1 MMNRPTREAL
11 LARVEEI
18 APVLSAN
25 AADAERRRTLSPE
38 SVQALRD
45 TGLFGLW
52 CPLEVGGY
60 DADFR
65 TQVDVMIEL
74 ARADMSAC
82 WTMMIGSSVTAVMAV
97 GLPAEGFDEVFG
109 GDGLPTAAGSL
120 KPAGRAEP
128 VADGYRVTGHWGFGS
143 GIHHASFIV
152 ASCLISEGGEVA
164 QPVTP
169 VSLVVPIDEVQI
181 EDDWHV
187 AGLSG
192 SGSSSY
198 AVNDVF
204 VPASRALASQPQRG
218 SAQNSDMVPRI
229 LIEHASVSLGGA
241 RRALDEL
248 AQQAA
253 SKFRLMDTASVAS
266 KQAFQVELGRLEAEW
281 ESLRAGVHASAD
293 VLWQALGERS
303 SEAPD
308 IATRLRAVCAL
319 ATEQALHI
327 GGRALRHAGAG
338 AVLEFNVLQ
347 RIQRDLTVSA
357 QHFMI
362 SDVSYE
368 NLGRAVLG
376 LSQSGGGR

>member
-1 MMNRPTREAL
+1 M
-11 LARVEEI
+11 
-18 APVLSAN
+18 
-25 AADAERRRTLSPE
+25 
-38 SVQALRD
+38 
-45 TGLFGLW
+45 
-52 CPLEVGGY
+52 
-60 DADFR
+60 
-65 TQVDVMIEL
+65 
-74 ARADMSAC
+74 
-82 WTMMIGSSVTAVMAV
+82 
-97 GLPAEGFDEVFG
+97 
-109 GDGLPTAAGSL
+109 
-120 KPAGRAEP
+120 
-128 VADGYRVTGHWGFGS
+128 
-143 GIHHASFIV
+143 
-152 ASCLISEGGEVA
+152 
-164 QPVTP
+164 
-169 VSLVVPIDEVQI
+169 
-181 EDDWHV
+181 

-229 LIEHASVSLGGA
+229 PIEHASVSLGGA